1 MPFLVLALVLGAP
14 DAGLGAAPSPSGADW
29 SALLPDLSL
38 GLQYQNA
45 GAPFAAD
52 GNETFRLSATTAL
65 LVEARWP
72 LAALEGRSTSTVWSA
87 PSAALR
93 GEEAGGLPSPPS
105 KPGEPETTEPS
116 VAELQQAAEESAAVR
131 LGELVDWR
139 GRARSSALLPEL
151 TAEYRRTVGDVDTYG
166 IRSEVGID
174 SHNLENLAR
183 YEVRATWQLSQLV
196 FSREEI
202 LAATSALEVQR
213 SRQEL
218 LTRIADHYYE
228 RRRLQLLLGEPG
240 PGSTRER
247 QELQLRIDQQTAT
260 LDALT
265 AGYLS
270 RALAGR
276 GAGRAQ

>member
-1 MPFLVLALVLGAP
+1 
-14 DAGLGAAPSPSGADW
+14 
-29 SALLPDLSL
+29 
-38 GLQYQNA
+38 
-45 GAPFAAD
+45 
-52 GNETFRLSATTAL
+52 
-65 LVEARWP
+65 
-72 LAALEGRSTSTVWSA
+72 
-87 PSAALR
+87 
-93 GEEAGGLPSPPS
+93 
-105 KPGEPETTEPS
+105 
-116 VAELQQAAEESAAVR
+116 VR

-183 YEVRATWQLSQLV
+183 YEIRATWQLSQLV

-218 LTRIADHYYE
+218 LMRIADHYYE
-228 RRRLQLLLGEPG
+228 RRRLQLLQGEPG
-240 PGSTRER
+240 TASTRDR

-270 RALAGR
+270 RALAER
-276 GAGRAQ
+276 RTAGAGRAR